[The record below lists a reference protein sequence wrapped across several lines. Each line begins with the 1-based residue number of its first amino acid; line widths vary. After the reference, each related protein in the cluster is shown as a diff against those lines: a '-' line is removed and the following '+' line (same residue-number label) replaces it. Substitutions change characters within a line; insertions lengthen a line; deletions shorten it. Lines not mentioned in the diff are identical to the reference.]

1 MRLATR
7 GIERDCLGVCIK
19 RPTSAPG
26 PQDEERRSSGTIQ
39 LRVFAEFLRAAGGC
53 GLISALVL
61 LFGLQ
66 PVLYAI

>member
-1 MRLATR
+1 LSGTASGYALPWPRRRA
-7 GIERDCLGVCIK
+7 
-19 RPTSAPG
+19 
-26 PQDEERRSSGTIQ
+26 PQDEERRSSGTIH

-61 LFGLQ
+61 LFGSQ